1 MKRWIPVA
9 LAALL
14 AALPLTAQTGG
25 EGAESLEEVTVSS
38 TRVPL
43 TLHQSARMV
52 TVLDTLLIRSTPA
65 QTVNDLLKYAVGVD
79 VRQRGPDGIQTDIG
93 IRGGTFD
100 QIAVLLNGINIS
112 DPQTGHLV
120 MDLPVDL
127 SEVDRIEILEGPAGR
142 VWGTSSLVGAINIVT
157 RNDAK
162 SGAGIRLEGGS
173 WGTFSGGVHAALERN
188 RWSNRISAS
197 YSRSDGYSRNAAGS
211 LNADYSAVKAFYQ
224 GGYEGAKADVRWHFG
239 LSGKDYGAN
248 TFYSARFDDQFEHGF
263 KTFAAVQAETK
274 GRLHFR
280 PGVYWNHSDDRF
292 ELFRGSEATV
302 PFNYHSTNVFGANL
316 NGWLDWRLGKT
327 AFGAEVRNE
336 GIVSTALGEP
346 LERPRPIRGTEREF
360 TRGLNRTNLS
370 FFLEHNVVLRRFT
383 ASAGIALV
391 RNTWSDMPFQVYP
404 GVDLSLRP
412 GASWKVYASANSSLR
427 MPTFTE
433 LYYSVG
439 GHAADKHLRPE
450 RMQAYELGIKYL
462 RPGISA
468 VASVYHHKGTDMI
481 DWIKDL
487 SAGEDAVWVS
497 VNHTRVNTLGEELSL
512 RVTPGTLLGRP
523 DFFLR
528 SFNAGYAHI
537 HQDKELAAHLQSAY
551 ALEHLRNK
559 VVLQADFQI
568 LPKLSLN
575 LSYRWQDRVG
585 NYEAFEAGK
594 SLGQRS
600 YVPYSLLDARLSW
613 ENAHWGVFVE
623 GNNLLNV
630 TYYDHG
636 NIPQPGCWFRAG
648 ISYTIR

>member
-1 MKRWIPVA
+1 MRKIILP

-14 AALPLTAQTGG
+14 LASAALHAQ
-25 EGAESLEEVTVSS
+25 EELEEVTVSG

-52 TVLDTLLIRSTPA
+52 TVLDTLQIRSAPV
-65 QTVNDLLKYAVGVD
+65 QSVNDLLKYAVGVD
-79 VRQRGPDGIQTDIG
+79 VRQRGAMGIQTDIG

-100 QIAVLLNGINIS
+100 QIAVLLNGVNIS

-127 SEVDRIEILEGPAGR
+127 AEVERIEILEGPAGR
-142 VWGTSSLVGAINIVT
+142 VYGTSSLVGAINIVT
-157 RNDAK
+157 RTEAR
-162 SGAGIRLEGGS
+162 SSAEIRLEGGS
-173 WGTFSGGVHAALERN
+173 YGTLGGGIRAGLAGGRWRN
-188 RWSNRISAS
+188 QVSAS
-197 YSRSDGYSRNAAGS
+197 YGRSDGYSRNAAGG
-211 LNADYSAVKAFYQ
+211 LNADYSTVKAFWQ
-224 GGYEGAKADVRWHFG
+224 GSYEGAKADIRWHLG

-248 TFYSARFDDQFEHGF
+248 TFYSARFDDQFEHGL

-280 PGVYWNHSDDRF
+280 PGVYWNHSGDRF
-292 ELFRGSEATV
+292 ELYRGSESAV

-346 LERPRPIRGTEREF
+346 LPQAKPIRGTQREY
-360 TRGLNRTNLS
+360 TRGLNRTNIS
-370 FFLEHNVVLRRFT
+370 FFLEHNVVLQRFT
-383 ASAGIALV
+383 ASAGIAVV

-404 GVDLSLRP
+404 GADLSLRL
-412 GASWKVYASANSSLR
+412 GANWKVYASANSSLR

-450 RMQAYELGIKYL
+450 RMQAYELGVKYL

-468 VASVYHHKGTDMI
+468 VASLYHHRGTDMI

-487 SAGEDAVWVS
+487 TAGEDAVWVS

-512 RVTPGTLLGRP
+512 RITPSQLLGRK

-551 ALEHLRNK
+551 ALEYLRNK
-559 VVLQADFQI
+559 IVLQADFQI
-568 LPKLSLN
+568 LPTLSLN

-594 SLGQRS
+594 SLGQRN
-600 YVPYSLLDARLSW
+600 YVPYSLLDARLTWAS
-613 ENAHWGVFVE
+613 AHWRVFVE

-636 NIPQPGCWFRAG
+636 NIPQPGCWVRG
-648 ISYTIR
+648 GVSYTISWTAS